1 MAKVAKTPQTEWT
14 TGGRDISNTAIPLYQ
29 ENLTRVDDYLSN
41 PQSYMQNYLD
51 TYFSGNADQSNFLR
65 NYRRS
70 MAGTTSNN
78 YGATN
83 GGYASLNQRNYDD
96 TQRYWND
103 LASRLQTVGVANAYN
118 MASQDYVN
126 MLNAFPY
133 YQSAYQLGQPYS
145 EIEQQNAIADQQNS
159 NWLGNLVGGV
169 GQVVSAIPHPA
180 AAAIGSAMQVG
191 GDMMTVQAPTY
202 GTSSNLRSAGVGA
215 GGAYA
220 NPYSGIANQLNTT
233 LKGLAADAEKHPLL
247 NAIYG
252 GGGTSTSNTSSGLFN
267 PNSPSYYGN
276 RLNTNNSNSLWRL

>member
-41 PQSYMQNYLD
+41 PQAYMQKYLD
-51 TYFSGNADQSNFLR
+51 TYFSGNADQSDLMR
-65 NYRRS
+65 NYRRT

-78 YGATN
+78 YDATN

-103 LASRLQTVGVANAYN
+103 LVSRLQTQGVTNAYN
-118 MASQDYVN
+118 MASGDYQN

-133 YQSAYQLGQPYS
+133 LQSAYNLGQNYS
-145 EIEQQNAIADQQNS
+145 NIEQQNAIAEQQNR
-159 NWLGNLVGGV
+159 NWFGNLLGATGK
-169 GQVVSAIPHPA
+169 VVSAIPTPVTA
-180 AAAIGSAMQVG
+180 GLGAAMQIG

-202 GTSSNLRSAGVGA
+202 GTSSNLRGTGVGSD
-215 GGAYA
+215 GAYA
-220 NPYSGIANQLNTT
+220 NPYSGIASGLNTQ
-233 LKGLAADAEKHPLL
+233 LKTMALDPDNHPLL

-252 GGGTSTSNTSSGLFN
+252 G
-267 PNSPSYYGN
+267 
-276 RLNTNNSNSLWRL
+276 R